1 MDSAHHFHH
10 PTPDISAVV
19 GSIKAGSGI
28 MNLPE
33 PHSEELMMMLGL
45 WLYLLTGISDE
56 LERGPAGASVE
67 RPVYFF
73 FIRHCL
79 DQKLTVPMNALSF
92 YDSIN
97 TQLSRSFLCCANPVC
112 EHNRLLKSSHIV
124 FKKCSRCKG
133 PSYCSRDCQKEH
145 WPLHVKTC
153 KKVETEVEE
162 EAPQSA

>member
-1 MDSAHHFHH
+1 MINSIRIHTDIYNLPSQFHF
-10 PTPDISAVV
+10 DELDRML
-19 GSIKAGSGI
+19 GFWNFLLSGI
-28 MNLPE
+28 E
-33 PHSEELMMMLGL
+33 
-45 WLYLLTGISDE
+45 DE
-56 LERGPAGASVE
+56 RKLDPAVANIK
-67 RPVYFF
+67 RPAFYFF
-73 FIRHCL
+73 IKNCL
-79 DQKLTVPMNALSF
+79 DQKVTVPKPALSF

-112 EHNRLLKSSHIV
+112 EHNRLLKSSHIS

-145 WPLHVKTC
+145 WSLHKRTC